1 VFTYLKENEIGQE
14 HALFYIAYATF
25 LELKGNYA
33 GADKVYQQGINRL
46 ATPMDRLRT
55 KFNDFQHRMA
65 RRIQRKAQEQA
76 RGISESESSHPERQS
91 LSLIRGTSRRNTAPG
106 VGGGGGGGHQ
116 EKRKA
121 TVTPGKANAPAGE
134 LSIFVDEEFGGTSNL
149 ESAQN
154 TTIVSKWQSL
164 PTFDQVR
171 KENVQKSST
180 WTGQRIKQKQAHV
193 AVPAPVLDI
202 PVDDEFASVAMP
214 VNKYNQT
221 SITTSQS
228 LRQRLDKGGSA
239 ATIDEKLAHDPLRLH
254 RGPSDGGPLVKQKV
268 EVLAF
273 PPPVAEDL
281 DDPPEMSY
289 EEARALRWRCHEAKS
304 QMPPVAKPDFDAR
317 ECLPREDEE
326 IEQHAEQQHLQ
337 EIGAS
342 GDITMTTKGAFDCMN
357 AIFSARYG
365 GDVTLQLGNINPPEI
380 GRVQAEARAAADVGA
395 EDVTITT
402 RAAFEALNV
411 AFGGKTPLDA
421 PQAGAE
427 SFSDVEPA
435 IPKDHPA
442 LAVNDTLSSGF
453 DDVFVRE
460 DTVFLHQKGHTSP
473 KNLNIGDSKGG
484 FMIREDTV
492 FINYNSNDNK
502 KDPGVADAKRDEQQ
516 KKETKLFQAHGLGS
530 NIENKNRFRSDDI
543 ENDPAIAVAK
553 QLGSKSI
560 SDLPDGDATIVLQ
573 HCSSETPL
581 TLESDDALQ
590 RESDDTTIIIN
601 HGLGVGMKH
610 GMESESASRTG
621 LGLSHKMKSMHIAPQ
636 QAEHSTEYS
645 GLRIA
650 AVAHGRT
657 PLEDAQDDTRLL
669 TCGPGSDENAPPADE
684 TVQPFQNRRRTRAHA
699 PKNAA
704 KALTPLFDIRDDA
717 ELLERGIDMERDE
730 DAEKALK
737 RASKRASKANDDEVD
752 EEGFLVYEDHNST
765 EKGGEPLAFDPFEP
779 AFHGHMLSMLDPPV
793 ERWPEVEVLSDEDQ
807 ALARKFFQTATRT
820 TNNTSLAPLR
830 ELSRTLDS
838 TKRSSLLHL
847 QLAGHSYLVRPGCL
861 GSGAYATVFAARQ
874 GADDED
880 NAKLVALK
888 VEEPA
893 CPWELY
899 ICKVVAGRVEDRW
912 LFTKPSAL
920 MLGSQMGILQMP
932 LGVHGSLQDLLN
944 AHLAVGVQP
953 DETIAARLGCNLM
966 RAMSQLHRKARVL
979 HNDIKPDNVLIRQV
993 ESDNQQGEVCLG
1005 VQLIDFGRSVDLEL
1019 VPRNCVMVGDSGTE
1033 AFRCVEM
1040 REESPWLWQADA
1052 YGVAGCLHCMLF
1064 GDYMQVERVVDC
1076 QKVERLRIKA
1086 AFPRYWQGELWDK
1099 VFTTLLNLPCP
1110 LDHNAPPPWEELAG
1124 MLESWLEGSK
1134 EARRREGAAMQRCLE
1149 FLSRS
1154 KVQL

>member
-76 RGISESESSHPERQS
+76 RGISESEPSHPERQS
-91 LSLIRGTSRRNTAPG
+91 LSLIRGASRRSTAHG
-106 VGGGGGGGHQ
+106 VAGGGVGHQ

-134 LSIFVDEEFGGTSNL
+134 LSVFVDEEFGGSSNL

-164 PTFDQVR
+164 STFDQVR

-202 PVDDEFASVAMP
+202 PMDDEFASVAMP
-214 VNKYNQT
+214 VNKYIQT

-228 LRQRLDKGGSA
+228 LRQRLDKGGST

-254 RGPSDGGPLVKQKV
+254 RGPSDGGPQVKQKV

-281 DDPPEMSY
+281 DDPPEMLY

-304 QMPPVAKPDFDAR
+304 QMPPVEKTDLDER
-317 ECLPREDEE
+317 ECLSREE
-326 IEQHAEQQHLQ
+326 IRQQAEQQAEQHAEEQHLQ
-337 EIGAS
+337 EIGAY

-357 AIFSARYG
+357 AIFSSRYG
-365 GDVTLQLGNINPPEI
+365 GDVTLQLGNPPEI
-380 GRVQAEARAAADVGA
+380 GRVQTEARAAADVGA

-411 AFGGKTPLDA
+411 AFGGKSPLDA

-427 SFSDVEPA
+427 SFSDVKPA

-460 DTVFLHQKGHTSP
+460 DTVFLHQKGNTSP
-473 KNLNIGDSKGG
+473 KFFNAEDGNGG
-484 FMIREDTV
+484 FLVRADTV

-502 KDPGVADAKRDEQQ
+502 NHHGVADTKQDGQQ
-516 KKETKLFQAHGLGS
+516 KRQTHIFHAQGLGP
-530 NIENKNRFRSDDI
+530 NKENKNRFRSDDI

-553 QLGSKSI
+553 QLGSEST
-560 SDLPDGDATIVLQ
+560 SDLPDGDATVVLQ
-573 HCSSETPL
+573 HCSSKTSL
-581 TLESDDALQ
+581 TLELDDAKQ
-590 RESDDTTIIIN
+590 RESDDTTIIIS
-601 HGLGVGMKH
+601 HSLGGETKH
-610 GMESESASRTG
+610 AMESESASRTG
-621 LGLSHKMKSMHIAPQ
+621 LSRKMESIHIAPQQAQ

-645 GLRIA
+645 GGPRIA
-650 AVAHGRT
+650 A
-657 PLEDAQDDTRLL
+657 LEDEQDDTRLL
-669 TCGPGSDENAPPADE
+669 TAPGGPGSDENAPPADE
-684 TVQPFQNRRRTRAHA
+684 TVQPFQNRRRAHA
-699 PKNAA
+699 PHAA
-704 KALTPLFDIRDDA
+704 KALTPLSEIRDEA
-717 ELLERGIDMERDE
+717 ELLERGIDFERDE
-730 DAEKALK
+730 HAEQALK
-737 RASKRASKANDDEVD
+737 RASKWASKANDDEVD
-752 EEGFLVYEDHNST
+752 EEGFLVYEDRNNS
-765 EKGGEPLAFDPFEP
+765 EQGGEPLAFDPFET

-807 ALARKFFQTATRT
+807 ALARKFFQAATRT
-820 TNNTSLAPLR
+820 TSNTSLAPLR
-830 ELSRTLDS
+830 EFSRPLDS
-838 TKRSSLLHL
+838 TKRTSLLHL

-874 GADDED
+874 GADDKD
-880 NAKLVALK
+880 NENLVALK

-899 ICKVVAGRVEDRW
+899 ICKVVAGRVEDRS
-912 LFTKPSAL
+912 LFTKPVAL
-920 MLGSQMGILQMP
+920 MLGSQMGVLQMP
-932 LGVHGSLQDLLN
+932 LGVHGSLQELLN
-944 AHLAVGVQP
+944 AHLAEGIQP

-966 RAMSQLHRKARVL
+966 RAMSQLHKKAKVL

-993 ESDNQQGEVCLG
+993 ESDNQVCLG

-1076 QKVERLRIKA
+1076 QKVERLRIKT

-1099 VFTTLLNLPCP
+1099 VFTTLLNMPCP